1 MKLKKDQHILSKM
14 KKRIIE
20 KVFIS
25 GSSGFIGRNLYN
37 FLKKEYLILKPSRNI
52 IDLRN
57 KKKLNSYLKQNK
69 PNFIIHLASSTN
81 FKDKPDE
88 EKKNQYDNTYKTT
101 LNIAKTINKEC
112 SLVIFFGSIEEYGNI
127 KYPFKE
133 NYKPQPISEY
143 GKYKLKAL
151 KEVQKILNKKN
162 INYLWVR
169 PSLTFGKYDNKERFL
184 GHIIHSI
191 KNKNKIEISPG
202 TKKRDYL
209 YIEDLCKIIR
219 LIIKRKNEKFN
230 YVLNISSQNYVPLSR
245 IPSIIERI
253 LKKKIDYKLIKTK
266 DVQTNLLNSNSKLKK
281 LFPKIKFSNFYKC
294 LKKTLKY
301 EKLI

>member
-14 KKRIIE
+14 KKKIIE

-37 FLKKEYLILKPSRNI
+37 FLKKEYLILKPSRSI
-52 IDLRN
+52 IDLTN
-57 KKKLNSYLKQNK
+57 KKKLNSYLKKNK

-81 FKDKPDE
+81 FKNNPNE
-88 EKKNQYDNTYKTT
+88 EKKNQYKNTYKTT

-133 NYKPQPISEY
+133 NYKPKPISEY

-151 KEVQKILNKKN
+151 KDVQKILNKKN

-169 PSLTFGKYDNKERFL
+169 PPLVFGKYDNKERFL
-184 GHIIHSI
+184 GHIIHAI

-202 TKKRDYL
+202 TKK
-209 YIEDLCKIIR
+209 EIICILR
-219 LIIKRKNEKFN
+219 I
-230 YVLNISSQNYVPLSR
+230 YVKLS
-245 IPSIIERI
+245 
-253 LKKKIDYKLIKTK
+253 D
-266 DVQTNLLNSNSKLKK
+266 
-281 LFPKIKFSNFYKC
+281 
-294 LKKTLKY
+294 
-301 EKLI
+301 

>member
-14 KKRIIE
+14 KTRIIE

-25 GSSGFIGRNLYN
+25 GSSGFIGRNLN
-37 FLKKEYLILKPSRNI
+37 DFLKKEYLILNPLRST
-52 IDLRN
+52 IDLTN
-57 KKKLNSYLKQNK
+57 KKKLNSYLKKNK

-133 NYKPQPISEY
+133 NYKPKPMSEY

-151 KEVQKILNKKN
+151 KDVKKILNKKN

-184 GHIIHSI
+184 GHIIHAI

-219 LIIKRKNEKFN
+219 LIIKHKNKKFRC
-230 YVLNISSQNYVPLSR
+230 VLNISSQNYVLLSR
-245 IPSIIERI
+245 IPHIIERI
-253 LKKKIDYKLIKTK
+253 LKKKIDYKLIKKK
-266 DVQTNLLNSNSKLKK
+266 DVQVNLLNSNSKLKK
-281 LFPKIKFSNFYKC
+281 LFPKIKFGNFYEC

>member
-1 MKLKKDQHILSKM
+1 M
-14 KKRIIE
+14 
-20 KVFIS
+20 
-25 GSSGFIGRNLYN
+25 
-37 FLKKEYLILKPSRNI
+37 
-52 IDLRN
+52 
-57 KKKLNSYLKQNK
+57 
-69 PNFIIHLASSTN
+69 
-81 FKDKPDE
+81 
-88 EKKNQYDNTYKTT
+88 
-101 LNIAKTINKEC
+101 
-112 SLVIFFGSIEEYGNI
+112 VIFFGSIEEYGNI

-191 KNKNKIEISPG
+191 KNKKKIEISPG

-253 LKKKIDYKLIKTK
+253 LKKKIDYKLIKRK
-266 DVQTNLLNSNSKLKK
+266 DVQSNLLNSNSKLKK

>member
-1 MKLKKDQHILSKM
+1 MKLKKDQHILLKM
-14 KKRIIE
+14 RKKIIE

-25 GSSGFIGRNLYN
+25 GAKGFIGRNLSD
-37 FLKKEYLILKPSRNI
+37 FLKKEYLILNPSRSE
-52 IDLRN
+52 IDLTN
-57 KKKLNSYLKQNK
+57 KKKLFSYLKLNR
-69 PNFIIHLASSTN
+69 PDIIIHLASSTN
-81 FKDKPDE
+81 FKNNPNE
-88 EKKNQYDNTYKTT
+88 EKKNQYKNTYKTT
-101 LNIAKTINKEC
+101 INVAQTINKEC

-133 NYKPQPISEY
+133 SYKPKPISEY

-151 KEVQKILNKKN
+151 NDVQKILNKKK

-169 PSLTFGKYDNKERFL
+169 PSLTFGKHDNKERFL

-209 YIEDLCKIIR
+209 YIEDLCKIVR
-219 LIIKRKNEKFN
+219 LIIKRKNEKFR
-230 YVLNISSQNYVPLSR
+230 YILNISSQNYVLLRR
-245 IPSIIERI
+245 IPNIIERI
-253 LKKKIDYKLIKTK
+253 LKKKIDYKLIKRK
-266 DVQTNLLNSNSKLKK
+266 DVQSNLLNSNSKLKK
-281 LFPKIKFSNFYKC
+281 LFPKIKFGNFQKC
-294 LKKTLKY
+294 LKKTIKY